1 MKKDFDK
8 KLDEMSK
15 KYKLH
20 EEENTP
26 QENPATGYVL
36 GISFVMH
43 VIVGLFMGIGLD
55 KYFDTAPL
63 FLLLLL
69 FLGFASGFRH
79 LWKVMK

>member
-8 KLDEMSK
+8 KLDQMSK
-15 KYKLH
+15 KYGLH
-20 EEENTP
+20 EEEKEYK
-26 QENPATGYVL
+26 QNPASGYVL

-43 VIVGLFMGIGLD
+43 VIVGLFMGIGID

-63 FLLLLL
+63 FLLLFL

-79 LWKVMK
+79 IWKVMK